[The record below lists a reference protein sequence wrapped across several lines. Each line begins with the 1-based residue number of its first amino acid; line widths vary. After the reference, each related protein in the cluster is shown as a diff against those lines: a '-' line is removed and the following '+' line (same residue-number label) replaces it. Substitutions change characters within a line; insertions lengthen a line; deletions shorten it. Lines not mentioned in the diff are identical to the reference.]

1 MNFTLPAELQALRE
15 NAIDIAKT
23 RMMPAARRAGETKEP
38 NREIQRILADVTPYV
53 YPVSCGGRLEHKHRS
68 LAICVLREE
77 MSRLCPEADH
87 MFAQQG
93 LCGTAILFGGTEEQK
108 RRFVPPVAN
117 MDRLA
122 SFAVTESSGSDAGAM
137 QTTAVRDGDH
147 WVLNGSKRL
156 ISHASVAGTYVI
168 FAATD
173 PSQRAKGVSAFIV
186 EDGTPG
192 LSGRLMSFMVPYV
205 VGELT
210 LSDCRIPAENILGQP
225 GEGFRWA
232 MQTLDVFRAAVGA
245 HSVGFAQG
253 ALDLAMSYAM
263 RRELTKHQAIQA
275 KLAEMATEI
284 QAARLLVWQAAWLK
298 DEGLDRQASKAC
310 AMAKMYASEMAVRV
324 VNKGVQIMGGDGL
337 STDYY
342 MQRYYREVRGTTI
355 YEGTS
360 EIQRYVISRQLL
372 REAAAYEGP

>member
-1 MNFTLPAELQALRE
+1 MNFNLPAELIDLRE
-15 NAIDIAKT
+15 RIIDIAKR
-23 RMMPAARRAGETKEP
+23 RMMPVAREMGELVGP
-38 NREIQRILADVTPYV
+38 NRAIQEILADVTPEI
-53 YPVSCGGRLEHKHRS
+53 YPVACGGRLAHRYRS

-93 LCGTAILFGGTEEQK
+93 LCGTAVLFGGTPEQQ
-108 RRFVPPVAN
+108 RRFVPPVAT
-117 MDRLA
+117 MERLA
-122 SFAVTESSGSDAGAM
+122 SFAVTEETGSDAGGLT
-137 QTTAVRDGDH
+137 TTAVRDGQH
-147 WVLNGSKRL
+147 WVLNGHKRL

-168 FAATD
+168 FASTD

-186 EDGTPG
+186 EGDNPG
-192 LSGRLMSFMVPYV
+192 LSGKLMDFMVPYV
-205 VGELT
+205 VGTLELK
-210 LSDCRIPAENILGQP
+210 DCRIPAENILGKP

-253 ALDLAMSYAM
+253 ALDLALDYA
-263 RRELTKHQAIQA
+263 RRRDLVRHQAIQA

-298 DEGLDRQASKAC
+298 DEGKDRDASMAC
-310 AMAKMYASEMAVRV
+310 AMAKMYASEVAVRA
-324 VNKGVQIMGGDGL
+324 VNQGVQIMGGDGL
-337 STDYY
+337 STEYF

-372 REAAAYEGP
+372 RDARPYEGP

>member
-1 MNFTLPAELQALRE
+1 VNFTLPQEIQALRE
-15 NAIDIAKT
+15 QIIDIAKT
-23 RMMPAARRAGETKEP
+23 RMIPAARDVGETSDP
-38 NREIQRILADVTPYV
+38 NRDIQRILADVTPHI
-53 YPVSCGGRLEHKHRS
+53 YPTECGGKLNHRHRS

-93 LCGTAILFGGTEEQK
+93 LCGTAILFGGSEEQK
-108 RRFVPPVAN
+108 RRFVPQIAN

-122 SFAVTESSGSDAGAM
+122 SFAVTEESGSDAGGLK
-137 QTTAVRDGDH
+137 TTAVREGNE
-147 WVLNGSKRL
+147 WVLNGDKRL

-168 FAATD
+168 FASTD
-173 PSQRAKGVSAFIV
+173 PSLRAKGVSAFIV

-192 LSGRLMSFMVPYV
+192 LSGKLMSFMVPYV

-210 LSDCRIPAENILGQP
+210 LSNCRIPAENILGNP

-253 ALDLAMSYAM
+253 ALDLAMSYAA
-263 RRELTKHQAIQA
+263 RRELTKHQAIQS

-298 DEGLDRQASKAC
+298 DEGLDRQASMAC

-337 STDYY
+337 STQYY

-372 REAAAYEGP
+372 REATTYEGP

>member
-1 MNFTLPAELQALRE
+1 MDFKLPVELQRLRE
-15 NAIDIAKT
+15 QIVDIATTKMIPT
-23 RMMPAARRAGETKEP
+23 AKAAGEMHGP
-38 NREIQRILADVTPYV
+38 NRDIQRILAEVTPHI
-53 YPVSCGGRLEHKHRS
+53 YPVECGGRLEHRQRS

-77 MSRLCPEADH
+77 MSRLCPDADH

-93 LCGTAILFGGTEEQK
+93 LCGTAILFGGTDEQK
-108 RRFVPPVAN
+108 RRFVPAIAN

-122 SFAVTESSGSDAGAM
+122 SFAVTEESGSDAGGLK
-137 QTTAVRDGDH
+137 TTAVASGDQ

-156 ISHASVAGTYVI
+156 ISHAGVAGTYVI
-168 FAATD
+168 FASTD
-173 PSQRAKGVSAFIV
+173 PSQRAKGVSAFVV
-186 EDGTPG
+186 EEGTPG
-192 LSGRLMSFMVPYV
+192 LSGKLMNFMVPYV
-205 VGELT
+205 VGELE
-210 LSDCRIPAENILGQP
+210 LADCHIPRDNILGQP

-253 ALDLAMSYAM
+253 ALDLALDYAQ

-284 QAARLLVWQAAWLK
+284 QAARLMVWQAAWLK
-298 DEGLDRQASKAC
+298 DEGQDRQASMAC

-337 STDYY
+337 NTRYF

-372 REAAAYEGP
+372 REARPYEGP